1 MEIIRD
7 ISILVL
13 GLLVYSGS
21 FVPLAATLLIWT
33 ASRERF
39 RRNRMALFIATSLQ
53 ALFFL
58 PFVFAELDH
67 QEESEHLLT
76 LPALTGVVMF
86 IAFSIYAVRE
96 CVSPRASIHSHHDT
110 YTLRHK

>member
-13 GLLVYSGS
+13 GLLVYSGP
-21 FVPLAATLLIWT
+21 FVPLAATLLFWT
-33 ASRERF
+33 PSRERF
-39 RRNRMALFIATSLQ
+39 RGNLIVLFIATSLQ

-67 QEESEHLLT
+67 QAESEHLLT

-86 IAFSIYAVRE
+86 IAFSAYALCARGNL
-96 CVSPRASIHSHHDT
+96 RASKHSRHDT
-110 YTLRHK
+110 